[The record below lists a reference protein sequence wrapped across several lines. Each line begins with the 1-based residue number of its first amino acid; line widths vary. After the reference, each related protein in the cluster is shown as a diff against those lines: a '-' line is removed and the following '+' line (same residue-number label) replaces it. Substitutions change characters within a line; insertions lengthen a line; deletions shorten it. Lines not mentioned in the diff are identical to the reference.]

1 MSCSV
6 SRVMGNSLFPNLL
19 CAQLVAILSE
29 SELVGWGMR
38 ISPPVREGRCTV
50 HHTSDPPTVVA
61 PGPGMG
67 TWIPRRRAETP
78 VPGWRVVTPVPGR
91 RSGTPC

>member
-29 SELVGWGMR
+29 SELVGWGVCLNSS
-38 ISPPVREGRCTV
+38 IV
-50 HHTSDPPTVVA
+50 
-61 PGPGMG
+61 
-67 TWIPRRRAETP
+67 
-78 VPGWRVVTPVPGR
+78 
-91 RSGTPC
+91 